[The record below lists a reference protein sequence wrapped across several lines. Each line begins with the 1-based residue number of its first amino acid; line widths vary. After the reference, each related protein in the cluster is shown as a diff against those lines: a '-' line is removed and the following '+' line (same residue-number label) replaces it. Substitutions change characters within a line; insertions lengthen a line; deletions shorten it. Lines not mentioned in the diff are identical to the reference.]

1 MAIVRSQTA
10 PPGRGHLTGRFG
22 AHPVTRAA
30 TRRNSAAAE
39 DKSAA
44 GTAWLARLGVGKL
57 KVKSKDLAIFTR
69 QFGVML
75 GSGLPLVQALE
86 ILAEQQQNK
95 GFGKALSGIRSSV
108 ESGST
113 LSGAC
118 RQYPRVFDPLYTNM
132 LEAGETGGV
141 LEAVLQRLAAHL
153 EKSVKLRAAVKSA
166 LIYPVAVLVIA
177 LGVVVMLLWKVVPIF
192 GTLFAGLNATLPLP
206 TRLVMAL
213 SNFVSHYI
221 AVLGLGVAGGVVA
234 LKRYYRTPRGRRVL
248 DGVVLKLPAVGV
260 LLRKIAVARFS
271 RTLST
276 LITSGVPMLES
287 LEITSRTAGN
297 AVIEEAVNM
306 VRREVEAGHDV
317 STPMRRSGAFP
328 HMAVQMVA
336 VGEQTGALDSMLQK
350 VAEFYEDEVD
360 VAVAD
365 LLAAMEPAII
375 VFLGTV
381 VGGIVISMYLPLFSL
396 ISKLA
401 G

>member
-1 MAIVRSQTA
+1 M
-10 PPGRGHLTGRFG
+10 P
-22 AHPVTRAA
+22 
-30 TRRNSAAAE
+30 SAAA
-39 DKSAA
+39 S
-44 GTAWLARLGVGKL
+44 RPVSQ
-57 KVKSKDLAIFTR
+57 KVKVKTKDLAVFTR

-75 GSGLPLVQALE
+75 GSGLPLIQGLE

-95 GFGKALSGIRSSV
+95 AFGKALGAVRSLV
-108 ESGST
+108 EGGST

-118 RQYPRVFDPLYTNM
+118 RQHASIFDALYTNM

-141 LEAVLQRLAAHL
+141 LEGVLQRLAVHL

-166 LIYPVAVLVIA
+166 LIYPVSVLVIA
-177 LGVVVMLLWKVVPIF
+177 LGVVIMLLWKVVPIF
-192 GTLFAGLNATLPLP
+192 STLFAGLDATLPLP
-206 TRLVMAL
+206 TRFVIAL
-213 SNFVSHYI
+213 SHFVASYI
-221 AVLGLGVAGGVVA
+221 WLVGLVTVGGVVG
-234 LKRYYRTPRGRRVL
+234 LQRYYATTGGRRVL
-248 DGVVLKLPAVGV
+248 DGLLLKLPVLGM

-287 LEITSRTAGN
+287 LDITARTSGN
-297 AVIEEAVNM
+297 AVVEDAINL

-317 STPMRRSGAFP
+317 ADPMRRSGVFP
-328 HMAVQMVA
+328 HLTVQMVA

-350 VAEFYEDEVD
+350 VADFYEDEVD

-365 LLAAMEPAII
+365 LLALMEPAII

-381 VGGIVISMYLPLFSL
+381 VGGVVISMYLPLFSL
-396 ISKLA
+396 ISKLS

>member
-1 MAIVRSQTA
+1 MPVMNSQVGPLVRGNA
-10 PPGRGHLTGRFG
+10 AAGG
-22 AHPVTRAA
+22 RAA
-30 TRRNSAAAE
+30 LKGLAGGSQR
-39 DKSAA
+39 KSAA
-44 GTAWLARLGVGKL
+44 GAGAASRPAHRKV

-75 GSGLPLVQALE
+75 GSGLPLIQGLE

-95 GFGKALSGIRSSV
+95 AFAGVLGAVRSSV
-108 ESGST
+108 EGGAT

-118 RQYPRVFDPLYTNM
+118 RQHASVFDTLYTNM

-141 LEAVLQRLAAHL
+141 LEAVLKRLATHL
-153 EKSVKLRAAVKSA
+153 EKAVKLRAAVKSA
-166 LIYPVAVLVIA
+166 LIYPVSVVVIA
-177 LGVVVMLLWKVVPIF
+177 MGVVILLLWKVVPIF
-192 GTLFAGLNATLPLP
+192 ATLFAGLDATLPLP
-206 TRLVMAL
+206 TRLVIAL
-213 SNFVSHYI
+213 SNFVASYI
-221 AVLGLGVAGGVVA
+221 WLLGLAVVGGVVA
-234 LKRYYRTPRGRRVL
+234 LKRYYTTTQGRRAV
-248 DGVVLKLPAVGV
+248 DGFLLKVPAIGV

-287 LEITSRTAGN
+287 LDITARTAGN
-297 AVIEEAVNM
+297 AVIEDAINL

-317 STPMRRSGAFP
+317 ADPMRRSGVFP
-328 HMAVQMVA
+328 HLTVQMVA
-336 VGEQTGALDSMLQK
+336 VGEQTGALDSMLEK
-350 VAEFYEDEVD
+350 VADFYEEEVD

-381 VGGIVISMYLPLFSL
+381 VGGVVISMYLPLFSL
-396 ISKLA
+396 ISKLS

>member
-1 MAIVRSQTA
+1 M
-10 PPGRGHLTGRFG
+10 
-22 AHPVTRAA
+22 PVTNSHVGPLVRGGLAGRPGSRAA
-30 TRRNSAAAE
+30 GPAAA
-39 DKSAA
+39 A
-44 GTAWLARLGVGKL
+44 GKAPRAGFA
-57 KVKSKDLAIFTR
+57 KVRVKTKDLAVFTR

-75 GSGLPLVQALE
+75 GSGLPLIQGLE

-95 GFGKALSGIRSSV
+95 AFGKALSAIRSSV
-108 ESGST
+108 EGGST

-118 RQYPRVFDPLYTNM
+118 RQHASIFDALYTNM

-141 LEAVLQRLAAHL
+141 LEGVLQRLAVHL

-166 LIYPVAVLVIA
+166 LIYPVSVMVIA
-177 LGVVVMLLWKVVPIF
+177 LGVVILLLWKVVPIF
-192 GTLFAGLNATLPLP
+192 ATLFAGFNATLPLP
-206 TRLVMAL
+206 TRFVIAL
-213 SNFVSHYI
+213 SHFVAGYI
-221 AVLGLGVAGGVVA
+221 WLVGLATVGGVVA
-234 LKRYYRTPRGRRVL
+234 LQRYYVTKGGRRVL
-248 DGVVLKLPAVGV
+248 DGLLLKLPVLGN

-287 LEITSRTAGN
+287 LDITARTAGN
-297 AVIEEAVNM
+297 AVIEDAINL

-317 STPMRRSGAFP
+317 ADPMRRSGVFP
-328 HMAVQMVA
+328 HLTVQMVA

-350 VAEFYEDEVD
+350 VADFYEDEVD

-365 LLAAMEPAII
+365 LLAAMEPCII

-381 VGGIVISMYLPLFSL
+381 VGGVVISMYLPLFSL
-396 ISKLA
+396 ISKLS

>member
-1 MAIVRSQTA
+1 MAIATSQYRGARAPLDASRRPDARPRPGSKAQTISNRPGSAPRVSKVR
-10 PPGRGHLTGRFG
+10 
-22 AHPVTRAA
+22 
-30 TRRNSAAAE
+30 
-39 DKSAA
+39 
-44 GTAWLARLGVGKL
+44 
-57 KVKSKDLAIFTR
+57 VKTKDLAVFTR

-75 GSGLPLVQALE
+75 GSGLPLIQGLE

-95 GFGKALSGIRSSV
+95 PFGDALGAIRSSV
-108 ESGST
+108 EGGST
-113 LSGAC
+113 LSRAC
-118 RQYPRVFDPLYTNM
+118 RQHPSIFDSLYTNM

-141 LEAVLQRLAAHL
+141 LEPVLQRLALHL

-166 LIYPVAVLVIA
+166 LIYPVSVLVIA

-192 GTLFAGLNATLPLP
+192 ATLFAGLNAALPLP
-206 TRLVMAL
+206 TRLVIAL
-213 SNFVSHYI
+213 SHFVAGYI
-221 AVLGLGVAGGVVA
+221 WILGLAVPGGAAA
-234 LKRYYRTPRGRRVL
+234 LKRWHATPRGRRAL
-248 DGVVLKLPAVGV
+248 DGILLRLPAVGA

-287 LEITSRTAGN
+287 LDITARTAGN
-297 AVIEEAVNM
+297 SVIEDAITL
-306 VRREVEAGHDV
+306 VRREVEAGHDLAD
-317 STPMRRSGAFP
+317 PMRRSGVFP
-328 HMAVQMVA
+328 HLTVQMVA

-350 VAEFYEDEVD
+350 VADFYEEEVD

-381 VGGIVISMYLPLFSL
+381 VGGVVISMYLPLFSL

>member
-1 MAIVRSQTA
+1 MPITNSNVGPLVRGSLA
-10 PPGRGHLTGRFG
+10 KPGARTVARPAARG
-22 AHPVTRAA
+22 
-30 TRRNSAAAE
+30 AAA
-39 DKSAA
+39 SRPAP
-44 GTAWLARLGVGKL
+44 R
-57 KVKSKDLAIFTR
+57 KVKVKTKDLAVFTR

-75 GSGLPLVQALE
+75 GSGLPLIQGLE

-95 GFGKALSGIRSSV
+95 AFGKALGAIRSSV
-108 ESGST
+108 EGGST

-118 RQYPRVFDPLYTNM
+118 RQHASIFDALYTNM

-141 LEAVLQRLAAHL
+141 LEGVLQRLAVHL

-166 LIYPVAVLVIA
+166 LIYPVSVMVIA
-177 LGVVVMLLWKVVPIF
+177 LGVVVLLLWKVVPIF
-192 GTLFAGLNATLPLP
+192 ATLFAGLDATLPLP
-206 TRLVMAL
+206 TRFVIAL
-213 SNFVSHYI
+213 SHFVASYI
-221 AVLGLGVAGGVVA
+221 WLVGLVTVGGVIA
-234 LKRYYRTPRGRRVL
+234 LQRYYTTKPGRRAI
-248 DGVVLKLPAVGV
+248 DGFLLKLPVLGV

-287 LEITSRTAGN
+287 LDITARTSGN
-297 AVIEEAVNM
+297 AVIEDAINL

-317 STPMRRSGAFP
+317 ADPMRRSGVFP
-328 HMAVQMVA
+328 HLTVQMVA

-350 VAEFYEDEVD
+350 VADFYEDEVD

-365 LLAAMEPAII
+365 LLAAMEPCII

-381 VGGIVISMYLPLFSL
+381 VGGVVISMYLPLFSL
-396 ISKLA
+396 ISKLS